1 MPNMEWDKEY
11 IMNEKTYKA
20 MTAAG
25 AGNIA
30 IGIVM
35 LVTGITCGVLA
46 IINGARMLKRKS
58 DIIF

>member
-1 MPNMEWDKEY
+1 
-11 IMNEKTYKA
+11 MNEKTYKT
-20 MTAAG
+20 MTTAG

-35 LVTGITCGVLA
+35 LVSGITCGVIA
-46 IINGARMLKRKS
+46 IINGAKMLKRKS

>member
-1 MPNMEWDKEY
+1 MSM
-11 IMNEKTYKA
+11 
-20 MTAAG
+20 AG

-35 LVTGITCGVLA
+35 LISGITCGILA
-46 IINGARMLKRKS
+46 IVSGAKILKRKS

>member
-1 MPNMEWDKEY
+1 
-11 IMNEKTYKA
+11 MNEKVYKT
-20 MTAAG
+20 MSIAG

-35 LVTGITCGVLA
+35 VLSGITCGILA
-46 IINGARMLKRKS
+46 IVSGAKMLKRKS

>member
-1 MPNMEWDKEY
+1 
-11 IMNEKTYKA
+11 MNEKTYKT
-20 MTAAG
+20 MTTVG

-46 IINGARMLKRKS
+46 IVNGAKMLKRKS
-58 DIIF
+58 EIIF

>member
-1 MPNMEWDKEY
+1 MS
-11 IMNEKTYKA
+11 EKVYKT
-20 MTAAG
+20 MSMAG

-35 LVTGITCGVLA
+35 LISGITCGILA
-46 IINGARMLKRKS
+46 IVSGAKILKRKS

>member
-1 MPNMEWDKEY
+1 
-11 IMNEKTYKA
+11 MNEKTYKT

-35 LVTGITCGVLA
+35 LAAGITCGILA
-46 IINGARMLKRKS
+46 IIIGAKMLKRKS

>member
-1 MPNMEWDKEY
+1 
-11 IMNEKTYKA
+11 
-20 MTAAG
+20 MTTVG

-46 IINGARMLKRKS
+46 IVNGAKMLKRKS
-58 DIIF
+58 EIIF

>member
-1 MPNMEWDKEY
+1 
-11 IMNEKTYKA
+11 MNEKVYKT
-20 MTAAG
+20 MSMAG

-35 LVTGITCGVLA
+35 LVSGITCGILA
-46 IINGARMLKRKS
+46 IVSGAKMLKRKS